1 MSIGSVNADDASSW
15 QPSVADTSTA
25 PGMQRAHAEAPA
37 YEYEDLPPLQTVA
50 HDCEPKLDALPSGQ
64 VRQA

>member
-1 MSIGSVNADDASSW
+1 
-15 QPSVADTSTA
+15 
-25 PGMQRAHAEAPA
+25 MQRAHAEAPA